1 MWRSFSTAAA
11 RSVSNTTKATIQ
23 NGRSISVDTVKFAS
37 LSPVDRIKYI
47 HDIHGDKAIQL
58 ASMQRTSCVLMHL
71 IHQANAGL
79 PILFFDT
86 EYLHQE
92 TYDLRDEFIHRYDL
106 DITTIKPVITP
117 EEQENL
123 MGKELWSTV
132 SGQPKCCYIRKEKPL
147 ADALKSMSVEAT
159 ISGMMRAQGGARA
172 KMDCIGHDTRTNVFT
187 YNPLFDWTNKQ
198 LHDYTK
204 EHNVPIHELYSQN
217 YTSIGCKPC
226 TTPVEKGEDD
236 RAGRWRH
243 LRELTGA
250 SHAYCGMNQTDNA
263 PSVVPPK
270 KKKVGYLSKKKS
282 TKPPA
287 AVSSSPQYSPS
298 PSDADNSDVSEKKL
312 SPLSC

>member
-270 KKKVGYLSKKKS
+270 KKKSW
-282 TKPPA
+282 
-287 AVSSSPQYSPS
+287 VSFQEEINKTTCCCFLVATVHS
-298 PSDADNSDVSEKKL
+298 VSV
-312 SPLSC
+312 